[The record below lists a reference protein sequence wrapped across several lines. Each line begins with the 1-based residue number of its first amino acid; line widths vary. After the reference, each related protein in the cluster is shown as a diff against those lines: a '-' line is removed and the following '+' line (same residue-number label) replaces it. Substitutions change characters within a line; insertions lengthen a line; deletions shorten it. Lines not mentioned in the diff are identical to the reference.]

1 MVEQLTVTQKVRGS
15 SPLFQKMITFSILI
29 LISGI
34 LLNRN
39 NFLVICMI
47 LELIYLLIG
56 YLLISNNMDLLVLI
70 IIGITGCETAI
81 GLSILL
87 GYYLRIN

>member
-1 MVEQLTVTQKVRGS
+1 
-15 SPLFQKMITFSILI
+15 MILLSILI

-34 LLNRN
+34 LINRH

-47 LELIYLLIG
+47 LELIYLLLG
-56 YLLISNNMDLLVLI
+56 YLLISFELDFLVLI
-70 IIGITGCETAI
+70 ILGITGSESCI

-87 GYYLRIN
+87 GYYLRTNHS

>member
-1 MVEQLTVTQKVRGS
+1 MIIFS
-15 SPLFQKMITFSILI
+15 LFL

-39 NFLVICMI
+39 NFLLICMI
-47 LELIYLLIG
+47 LELIYLLLG
-56 YLLISNNMDLLVLI
+56 VLLISFHMDFFVLI
-70 IIGITGCETAI
+70 LLGITGCETAI

-87 GYYLRIN
+87 GYYIRS